1 MKAIDLF
8 PHLKDLQPIAFKSKD
23 FQQGASSLK
32 VGIVLSGGPA
42 PGGHTVIA
50 GVFDALK
57 KMHSDSTLIGF
68 LNGPSGIIEN
78 KSIVVD
84 SALVESFRHQGGFHM
99 LGTGR
104 TKIETEEQ
112 FEKSLKTALAHGLNG
127 LIIVGGDDSNT
138 NAAHLAEYFLAH
150 NASISVV
157 GVPKTIDGDLKNEW
171 VEASFGFD
179 TAAKTYAA
187 SIGNI
192 CFDAL
197 SQKKYYFFVK
207 VMGRTAS
214 HLVLECALQTR
225 PNLALISEE
234 IAKGNQSL
242 HDVVSGIADLIVE
255 RSKAGKDYGVILI
268 PEGVIEFISD
278 MKLLLKDLQTSLP
291 LFQSLPSQIQNQLL
305 LEKDPHGNVQV
316 SKIETERLL
325 IALVENELK
334 QKEEYQGKFSPQPL
348 FFGYEGRSC
357 APSAFDDNYCYALG
371 LTAMMLIQNQAT
383 GYMAIVKHLAKP
395 LGEWTLH
402 GYPLAIM
409 MEIVEK
415 KGVKTAVI
423 KKGLVDLEGK
433 PFAELKSL
441 RDGWR
446 LEDHYVSPGSVQSTD
461 FSVTKTLILETSAA

>member
-1 MKAIDLF
+1 MIEQF
-8 PHLKDLQPIAFKSKD
+8 PHLKDQELVTFKNKNVLQGKTP
-23 FQQGASSLK
+23 LK

-50 GVFDALK
+50 GVFEALK
-57 KMHSDSTLIGF
+57 MEHPDAELIGF
-68 LNGPSGIIEN
+68 LNGPSGIIDN
-78 KSIVVD
+78 KFITID
-84 SALVESFRHQGGFHM
+84 APLVEKYRYLGGFQM

-112 FEKSLKTALAHGLNG
+112 FEKSLKTAQNHNLDG

-150 NASISVV
+150 NASTAVI

-171 VEASFGFD
+171 IESSFGFD
-179 TAAKTYAA
+179 TAAKTYSA

-192 CFDAL
+192 CLDAL

-234 IAKGNQSL
+234 IKENKQTLS
-242 HDVVSGIADLIVE
+242 HIVKTIADLVVE
-255 RSKAGKDYGVILI
+255 RSKKGKDYGVILI

-278 MKLLLKDLQTSLP
+278 IEALIGSFPK
-291 LFQSLPSQIQNQLL
+291 QIQDQLL
-305 LEKDPHGNVQV
+305 LEKDPHGNLPV

-325 IALVENELK
+325 ISLVENELK
-334 QKEEYQGKFSPQPL
+334 QRSDYKGKFSAQPL

-357 APSAFDDNYCYALG
+357 TPSSFDDNYCFALG
-371 LTAMMLIQNQAT
+371 LTAFLLIQNHST
-383 GYMAIVKHLAKP
+383 GYMATVGNLSKP
-395 LGEWTLH
+395 LPDWTLQ
-402 GYPLAIM
+402 GSPLVNM
-409 MEIVEK
+409 MHLEEK
-415 KGVKTAVI
+415 KGKQIPVI
-423 KKGLVDLEGK
+423 KKGLVDLKGK
-433 PFAELKSL
+433 PFQEFKAQ
-441 RDGWR
+441 RDAWR
-446 LEDHYVSPGSVQSTD
+446 GEDSYLSPGPIQ
-461 FSVTKTLILETSAA
+461 FGNLAVTKTLALEHL